1 MKQARSRPMTKAEKR
16 ERRKQWHRTI
26 ARWKREK
33 IDRTAF
39 RMGTL
44 DDEEPTPQVDMTV
57 DERMEQMMKLRW
69 LNYGPKALYGRLE
82 RVLAFGKLPPTAV
95 SRSRRRR
102 R

>member
-1 MKQARSRPMTKAEKR
+1 MTKAER
-16 ERRKQWHRTI
+16 AARRKQWERAI

-39 RMGTL
+39 RIGTL
-44 DDEEPTPQVDMTV
+44 DDEEPAPQANLTV

-69 LNYGPKALYGRLE
+69 LNYGPQALYGRLE
-82 RVLAFGKLPPTAV
+82 RVLAFGKLPPAALP
-95 SRSRRRR
+95 RGRRRR